1 MFNGIN
7 RKNML
12 ELLNELFFRN
22 FEVKLNILKA

>member
-7 RKNML
+7 RKIML